1 MRRVLG
7 FDRIVLANYPGT
19 TFLFVPV
26 CKSLTAHPLRRF
38 HAGVDFDY
46 CWAMKALCSK
56 RPICITAHRSG
67 RAKSWLKIKNPKC
80 PAMLRLEEGTF

>member
-1 MRRVLG
+1 
-7 FDRIVLANYPGT
+7 
-19 TFLFVPV
+19 
-26 CKSLTAHPLRRF
+26 
-38 HAGVDFDY
+38 
-46 CWAMKALCSK
+46 LCSK